1 MFLLLIWVA
10 YCVQDFSVS
19 SKNIMQLWQAGK
31 MSHESCK
38 EELVKSRG
46 SGLQSCYAMVEFV
59 ESKEKSVM
67 SDVQIE
73 VLGNQLRSKMLAFK
87 SHPDVDDWKRQYD
100 PHNFG
105 KLVRYKI
112 LLLVGKSRSGKTQ
125 FAKSLFGNT
134 QTMVLNCQGLGTAI
148 PSLREVNR
156 AVHCC
161 IVFDEVCEKQVLDNK
176 VLFQAGIEKV
186 ALAQSRCGGFRYD
199 IWPYGL
205 AMILCSNTFLMTV
218 QDGLEGEDD
227 EDWLRAN
234 IVVVERK
241 VGDLWYEAHHQ
252 IAGGQA
258 HAGS

>member
-1 MFLLLIWVA
+1 
-10 YCVQDFSVS
+10 
-19 SKNIMQLWQAGK
+19 MQLWQAGK
-31 MSHESCK
+31 MTHESCK

-46 SGLQSCYAMVEFV
+46 SGLQCCYAMVEFV

-67 SDVQIE
+67 SDAQIE
-73 VLGNQLRSKMLAFK
+73 ILGSHLSSKMLAFK
-87 SHPDVDDWKRQYD
+87 SHPDVDEWKRQYEIE
-100 PHNFG
+100 NLG

-134 QTMVLNCQGLGTAI
+134 KTMVLNCQGLGTAI

-156 AVHCC
+156 AVHSC
-161 IVFDEVCEKQVLDNK
+161 IVFDEVSEKQVLDNK

-205 AMILCSNTFLMTV
+205 AMILCSNKFLMTV
-218 QDGLEGEDD
+218 HDGLEDD
-227 EDWLRAN
+227 EEDWLRAN

-241 VGDLWYEAHHQ
+241 VGDLWYEAFHN

>member
-1 MFLLLIWVA
+1 
-10 YCVQDFSVS
+10 
-19 SKNIMQLWQAGK
+19 MQLWQAGK
-31 MSHESCK
+31 MTHESCK

-46 SGLQSCYAMVEFV
+46 SGLQCCYAMVEFV

-67 SDVQIE
+67 SDAQIE
-73 VLGNQLRSKMLAFK
+73 ILGSHLSSKMLAFK
-87 SHPDVDDWKRQYD
+87 SHPDVDEWKRQYEIE
-100 PHNFG
+100 NLG

-134 QTMVLNCQGLGTAI
+134 KTMVLNCQGLGTAI

-156 AVHCC
+156 AVHSC

-205 AMILCSNTFLMTV
+205 AMILCSNKFLMTV
-218 QDGLEGEDD
+218 HDGLEDD
-227 EDWLRAN
+227 EEDWLRAN

-241 VGDLWYEAHHQ
+241 VGDLWYEAFHN